1 MRVEALSAK
10 PLAIKHPGKLGRKSL
25 RTGKVK
31 ENSIKTKIIFSGGL
45 FLCLSGHYIYFYFP
59 HPIRKYQ
66 LMARSLFAVH
76 GASAPQPAAVYL

>member
-31 ENSIKTKIIFSGGL
+31 ENSIKSFSQAD
-45 FLCLSGHYIYFYFP
+45 YFCVFVVTTSTFTSRP
-59 HPIRKYQ
+59 LIRKYR
-66 LMARSLFAVH
+66 LMACSLFAVH
-76 GASAPQPAAVYL
+76 GASAP